1 MTYPEPRKARPQVVP
16 IRQVRPNTV
25 RPLLQ
30 DSLNLSGYLQVFP
43 SAPAPSFELLLNTC
57 FILQMLEATAINMPE
72 LKMNIRVKYAR
83 FKE

>member
-16 IRQVRPNTV
+16 IRQVRPITV

-30 DSLNLSGYLQVFP
+30 DSLNLKSFHVSP
-43 SAPAPSFELLLNTC
+43 SACTPSLDLFLNTR

-72 LKMNIRVKYAR
+72 LKMNIRVKYTR